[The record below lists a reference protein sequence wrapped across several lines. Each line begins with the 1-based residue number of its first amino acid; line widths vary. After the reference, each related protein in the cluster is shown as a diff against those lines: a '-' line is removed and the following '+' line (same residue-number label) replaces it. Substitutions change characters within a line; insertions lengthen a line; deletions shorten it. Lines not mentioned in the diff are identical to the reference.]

1 MAIEASESGMGGE
14 RFGYVRRTS
23 GAACDLGGL
32 RGRRR
37 SGRRSA
43 VAVLAIAG
51 GVLAGCAGVADAAVD
66 RCGAPPFGDTRLYLR
81 GAMSG
86 WAAVDEYAMRWDC
99 DAYVV
104 TTELQGAQDFKIAD
118 ADWSGASTFA
128 GPRGSE
134 AEGAVIPTARP
145 DQGGSDNLRYRFD
158 GWSTLRLQFEDGR
171 SVLTVAPAQPQVE
184 PLSDPRARSL
194 RHDSRDVTYK
204 APFGPVVDGGEV
216 VFGLDAPGADRATLV
231 IDRRRLEGNQE
242 ILAYEELERVPLV
255 RGADGRWTGRHVFA
269 TTGVYGYWFDVEI
282 GGRRF
287 VYQNNSAPIY
297 WTRERGGNGL
307 GVASDAPQDTG
318 TVRRFR
324 LTVASQDYAVP
335 AWAQQAV
342 WYYIFPERFRNGDP
356 TNDPKP
362 GPNTFQN
369 GSVETH
375 ADWNERPFRPG
386 SGDGSDN
393 RGGNDFFGGDL
404 AGITEK
410 LDHIAALGAT
420 ALYMTPIF
428 TAASNHKYDTGDY
441 RNVDPAFGAN
451 ADFERLT
458 REAAK
463 RGIRVL
469 VDVSFNHTGRDSQY
483 FDRFG
488 KHPGVGAL
496 EGGEVRTDSPYADWY
511 RLDASQADPDDR
523 YAGWTGA
530 RDLPELNEA
539 SPSFR
544 SFAYGAPDSVTAL
557 WLDRGAAG
565 WRMDVAP
572 WVPDDF
578 WREWRQAVKA
588 KDPEAVTIAETW
600 FDSSKYF
607 LGDTFDGTMNYI
619 FRDTALN
626 IASGGDVAG
635 AYRNIELMR
644 EFYPAQAWRASMNLL
659 STHDTARSLWLLGDR
674 GDDPAATALAR
685 RRYRLAVL
693 MQVAWPGAPTIFYG
707 DEVGLT
713 GGEDPDNRR
722 PFPWADAGGDP
733 DMTMYA
739 EMRRLIALRRQ
750 HPILA
755 LGELGAPL
763 YTDAHVVVAPR
774 TLEDEVALVAVNNS
788 ETERTVQVDLP
799 PALRGRAY
807 VDALAGEQIDAGPTM
822 RLTLPPLF
830 GAVLVSG
837 GS

>member
-134 AEGAVIPTARP
+134 PEGTVIPTARP

-158 GWSTLRLQFEDGR
+158 GWSTLRLQFEDGLP
-171 SVLTVAPAQPQVE
+171 VLTVAKAQPQVE
-184 PLSDPRARSL
+184 PLSDSRARSL
-194 RHDSRDVTYK
+194 RHDSRDVAYK
-204 APFGPVVDGGEV
+204 APFGPVVDGGAV
-216 VFGLDAPGADRATLV
+216 TFGLDAPDAERATLV

-242 ILAYEELERVPLV
+242 VLAYEELERVPLV

-287 VYQNNSAPIY
+287 VYENNSAPIY

-324 LTVASQDYAVP
+324 LTVTSQDYAVP

-375 ADWNERPFRPG
+375 ADWNGRPFRPG

-441 RNVDPAFGAN
+441 RNVDPTFGAN

-463 RGIRVL
+463 RGIRVV
-469 VDVSFNHTGRDSQY
+469 VDASFNHTGRDSLY
-483 FDRFG
+483 FDRFA

-496 EGGEVRTDSPYADWY
+496 EGGEVRADSPYADWY

-807 VDALAGEQIDAGPTM
+807 VDALTGEQIDAGPTM

-830 GAVLVSG
+830 GAVLLSG
-837 GS
+837 ES